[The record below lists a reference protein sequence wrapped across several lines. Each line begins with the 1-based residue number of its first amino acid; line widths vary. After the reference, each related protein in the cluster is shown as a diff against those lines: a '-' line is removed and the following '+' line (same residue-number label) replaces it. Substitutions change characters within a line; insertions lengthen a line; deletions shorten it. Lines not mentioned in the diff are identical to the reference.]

1 MDKSKLKE
9 WRSAFIEAIVL
20 AVILYFL
27 FWPFLIEGS
36 SMENTFRTGD
46 RVLVSRLFAYLD
58 FIDYSDIILC
68 KINYNDKEE
77 IIVKRVI
84 GKPGDHIVIKN
95 GQVFINNNL
104 LIEPYIKSPDSTN
117 GNIDIT
123 LNDDE
128 YYVLGDNRKR
138 STDSR
143 FFGAIKKSDIESKVL
158 FRWYPL
164 SDIGFVE

>member
-58 FIDYSDIILC
+58 FIDYSVIILF
-68 KINYNDKEE
+68 KINFND
-77 IIVKRVI
+77 
-84 GKPGDHIVIKN
+84 N
-95 GQVFINNNL
+95 
-104 LIEPYIKSPDSTN
+104 
-117 GNIDIT
+117 
-123 LNDDE
+123 
-128 YYVLGDNRKR
+128 
-138 STDSR
+138 
-143 FFGAIKKSDIESKVL
+143 
-158 FRWYPL
+158 
-164 SDIGFVE
+164 